1 MPDLESINSKRND
14 PDASGGGGL
23 IKSAALVKSAL
34 MTSSAVASPRPATSP
49 LEDLFFSNKNKMVA
63 PGGAGKASG
72 IVAPMGGGDVLTR
85 LDSLVSGGSSPHR
98 GILKSKDTPPR
109 LPGRT
114 SIRFP
119 EDPDQITEV
128 IGYGGDEN
136 YDTSSDED
144 DAVSFKD
151 KMDRFKN
158 GGGSGSNNKSS
169 KSISGNNQLEEITQE
184 EKDIMQIT
192 RKNTTFN
199 SVSKNLLEPPKAKL
213 KFTKSDPLKT
223 SSKAAPLVTVRPFGG
238 SSDEKSIKPLVKK
251 TLVTTSFSNPEPLSS
266 VAVAPAPAQTSQDL
280 VLASSKTAP
289 PAVNNA
295 SNDKVEVTS
304 GGGGG
309 RETKLTSDGSSEN
322 SSSCSDDFESS
333 STTSSSSGEAVITN
347 HLVTSG
353 DSIESSGDSGKVD
366 EVDFIKESSVEAE
379 VVVDKRKDA
388 AASARATFLNSTVL
402 FPSSS
407 ASAGVSGD
415 SGVNTGSSSSSGT
428 GSDAGSGTEDSGKD
442 SAVQQVW
449 PLTQFFFYFLFVKT
463 H

>member
-1 MPDLESINSKRND
+1 MPDLESLNSKRND
-14 PDASGGGGL
+14 PDASGGL

-34 MTSSAVASPRPATSP
+34 MTSSAVASPRPATTP
-49 LEDLFFSNKNKMVA
+49 LEDLFFSNKTKMLA

-72 IVAPMGGGDVLTR
+72 VVAPLGGGDVLTR

-109 LPGRT
+109 LPPGRT

-169 KSISGNNQLEEITQE
+169 KSISGNNQPEEITQE

-223 SSKAAPLVTVRPFGG
+223 SSKTAPLVTVRPFGG

-295 SNDKVEVTS
+295 SNDKVEVNS

-428 GSDAGSGTEDSGKD
+428 GSDAGSCTEDSGKD
-442 SAVQQVW
+442 SGVQQVW
-449 PLTQFFFYFLFVKT
+449 PLTQFFSVSFL
-463 H
+463 